1 MKLYHGTAAR
11 HLPKVLKHGL
21 KPRGKGKGNWE
32 HTVMSRPD
40 AVYLTVAYSLYYALT
55 ATKKSEREAVIFEV
69 DSSKLNPFRL
79 CPDEDFL
86 AQAAQVG
93 APAFKD
99 IKEQYDND
107 LLKMTA
113 HFRDELEEYSD
124 DWEASVKHMGNCCF
138 IGNIPVEAITRYA
151 LIPNIYKFVQWSDP
165 TIGIM
170 NYRVLGEYY
179 QALSKRVFG
188 DETDYV
194 SEYGFY
200 KLPDTR
206 RDRRCSGDRVA
217 ECS

>member
-1 MKLYHGTAAR
+1 
-11 HLPKVLKHGL
+11 
-21 KPRGKGKGNWE
+21 
-32 HTVMSRPD
+32 MSRPD

-188 DETDYV
+188 DETYYV

-200 KLPDTR
+200 KLPTQEEIADVQVIELR
-206 RDRRCSGDRVA
+206 SAVNA
-217 ECS
+217 